1 MVLLIPLFA
10 AALTVVG
17 IVGAQMM
24 RTTGLEDVEASMRSA
39 HGDARQVRGLVPL
52 LDLLG
57 RRLVG
62 TAMRL
67 YGNLRLARLDET
79 IRRAGRPDGITVTVY
94 VRRQMGFVVLS
105 FILVVIFAVLGQVY
119 LGFLI
124 GAVLCSWMRVW
135 LVTTGRRRQAQIET
149 ELPDF
154 LDVLGVTVAAGLAF
168 RQAVE
173 RVCEFHEGP
182 LAQEMTT
189 ALREMSVGVSRRQA
203 FLGLRER
210 TRSEAVG
217 TFVTAMLQA
226 EELGVPLSDALTG
239 IAADVRQEYGQR
251 VRQQAAKAAPKVS
264 LVITTTIVPGA
275 LLLMVAAVLLANM
288 DSFRDI
294 F

>member
-39 HGDARQVRGLVPL
+39 QGDERQVRGLVPL

-105 FILVVIFAVLGQVY
+105 FLLVVIFAVLGQVY
-119 LGFLI
+119 VGFLI

-210 TRSEAVG
+210 TRSESVG

-288 DSFRDI
+288 ESFRDI

>member
-39 HGDARQVRGLVPL
+39 QGDARQVRGLVPL

-105 FILVVIFAVLGQVY
+105 FLLVVIFAVLGQVY

-210 TRSEAVG
+210 TRSESVG

-288 DSFRDI
+288 ESFRDI

>member
-17 IVGAQMM
+17 IIGAQMM

-39 HGDARQVRGLVPL
+39 QGDARQVRGLVPL

-67 YGNLRLARLDET
+67 YGNVRLARLDET

-105 FILVVIFAVLGQVY
+105 FLLVVIFAVLGQVY
-119 LGFLI
+119 VGFLI

-210 TRSEAVG
+210 TRSESVG

-288 DSFRDI
+288 ESFRDI

>member
-24 RTTGLEDVEASMRSA
+24 QTTGLEDVEASMRSA
-39 HGDARQVRGLVPL
+39 HGDVRQVRGLVPL

>member
-17 IVGAQMM
+17 IVGARMM

-39 HGDARQVRGLVPL
+39 VGDARQVRGLLPL

-62 TAMRL
+62 TAMRT
-67 YGNLRLARLDET
+67 YGGARLARLDET
-79 IRRAGRPDGITVTVY
+79 IRRAGRPDGITVMVY
-94 VRRQMGFVVLS
+94 VRRQMGFLVLS
-105 FILVVIFAVLGQVY
+105 CILVVLFAVLGQAYV
-119 LGFLI
+119 GFLL

-154 LDVLGVTVAAGLAF
+154 LDVLGVTVAAGLVF

-203 FLGLRER
+203 FVGLRDR

-217 TFVTAMLQA
+217 AFVTAMLQA

-239 IAADVRQEYGQR
+239 IAADVRQEHGQR

-275 LLLMVAAVLLANM
+275 LLLMIAAVLLANM
-288 DSFRDI
+288 DSFRAI

>member
-39 HGDARQVRGLVPL
+39 QGDARQVRGLVPL

-67 YGNLRLARLDET
+67 YGNVRLARLDET

-105 FILVVIFAVLGQVY
+105 FLLVVIFAVLGQVY
-119 LGFLI
+119 VGFLI

-210 TRSEAVG
+210 TRSESVG

-288 DSFRDI
+288 ESFRDI

>member
-1 MVLLIPLFA
+1 VVLLIPLVA

-17 IVGAQMM
+17 IIGAQMM

-39 HGDARQVRGLVPL
+39 QGDARQVRGLVPL

-105 FILVVIFAVLGQVY
+105 FILVVIFAVLGQLY

-288 DSFRDI
+288 ESFRDI

>member
-39 HGDARQVRGLVPL
+39 HGDVRQVRGLVPL

-57 RRLVG
+57 KRLVG
-62 TAMRL
+62 TAMRT
-67 YGNLRLARLDET
+67 YGSARLGRLDET

-94 VRRQMGFVVLS
+94 VRRQMGFLVLS
-105 FILVVIFAVLGQVY
+105 GILVVIFAVLGQTSV
-119 LGFLI
+119 GFLL

-203 FLGLRER
+203 FLGLRDR

>member
-1 MVLLIPLFA
+1 VVLLIPLVA

-17 IVGAQMM
+17 IIGAQMM

-39 HGDARQVRGLVPL
+39 QGDARQVRGLVPL

-105 FILVVIFAVLGQVY
+105 FILVVIFAVLGQLY

-154 LDVLGVTVAAGLAF
+154 LDVLGVTVAAGLAV

-173 RVCEFHEGP
+173 RVC
-182 LAQEMTT
+182 
-189 ALREMSVGVSRRQA
+189 RR
-203 FLGLRER
+203 
-210 TRSEAVG
+210 
-217 TFVTAMLQA
+217 
-226 EELGVPLSDALTG
+226 
-239 IAADVRQEYGQR
+239 
-251 VRQQAAKAAPKVS
+251 
-264 LVITTTIVPGA
+264 
-275 LLLMVAAVLLANM
+275 
-288 DSFRDI
+288 
-294 F
+294 

>member
-1 MVLLIPLFA
+1 VILLIPFA
-10 AALTVVG
+10 AAALAVLA
-17 IVGAQMM
+17 IVGTQML
-24 RTTGLEDVEASMRSA
+24 RTTGLEDVEASMRA
-39 HGDARQVRGLVPL
+39 ARTSERPQRGLIPL

-57 RRLVG
+57 KRLVG
-62 TAMRL
+62 TAMRA
-67 YGNLRLARLDET
+67 YGTKRLTALEET
-79 IRRAGRPDGITVTVY
+79 IRRAGRPDGVTVTIY
-94 VRRQMGFVVLS
+94 IRRQMGFLVLTA
-105 FILVVIFAVLGQVY
+105 ILVVLFGLVGQVHIG
-119 LGFLI
+119 LLI
-124 GAVLCSWMRVW
+124 GAVLCGWMRLW
-135 LVTTGRRRQAQIET
+135 LTTTGRKRQAQIES

-154 LDVLGVTVAAGLAF
+154 LDVLGVTVTAGLGF

-173 RVCEFHEGP
+173 RVCEFHKGP

-203 FLGLRER
+203 FLSLRDR

-226 EELGVPLSDALTG
+226 EELGVPLSDALTD
-239 IAADVRQEYGQR
+239 IAADVRQEYAQR

-275 LLLMVAAVLLANM
+275 LLLMIGAVVLANAE
-288 DSFRDI
+288 SFRGL

>member
-1 MVLLIPLFA
+1 MILLIPVAA
-10 AALTVVG
+10 AALAVLA
-17 IVGAQMM
+17 IVGTQML

-39 HGDARQVRGLVPL
+39 RATERTQRGLIPL

-62 TAMRL
+62 TAMRA
-67 YGNLRLARLDET
+67 YGTKRLAALEET
-79 IRRAGRPDGITVTVY
+79 IRRAGRPDGVTVTIY
-94 VRRQMGFVVLS
+94 IRRQMGFVVLTA
-105 FILVVIFAVLGQVY
+105 ILVVLFGLVGQVHVG
-119 LGFLI
+119 LLI
-124 GAVLCSWMRVW
+124 GAVLCGWMRLW
-135 LVTTGRRRQAQIET
+135 LTTTGRKRQAQIES

-154 LDVLGVTVAAGLAF
+154 LDVLGVTVTAGLGF

-173 RVCEFHEGP
+173 RVCEFHKGP

-203 FLGLRER
+203 FLSLRDR

-226 EELGVPLSDALTG
+226 EELGVPLSDALTD
-239 IAADVRQEYGQR
+239 IAADVRQEYAQR

-275 LLLMVAAVLLANM
+275 LLLMIGAVVLANAE
-288 DSFRDI
+288 SFRGL

>member
-1 MVLLIPLFA
+1 
-10 AALTVVG
+10 
-17 IVGAQMM
+17 
-24 RTTGLEDVEASMRSA
+24 
-39 HGDARQVRGLVPL
+39 
-52 LDLLG
+52 
-57 RRLVG
+57 
-62 TAMRL
+62 
-67 YGNLRLARLDET
+67 
-79 IRRAGRPDGITVTVY
+79 
-94 VRRQMGFVVLS
+94 
-105 FILVVIFAVLGQVY
+105 
-119 LGFLI
+119 
-124 GAVLCSWMRVW
+124 
-135 LVTTGRRRQAQIET
+135 
-149 ELPDF
+149 
-154 LDVLGVTVAAGLAF
+154 
-168 RQAVE
+168 
-173 RVCEFHEGP
+173 
-182 LAQEMTT
+182 MTT

-288 DSFRDI
+288 ESFRDI

>member
-1 MVLLIPLFA
+1 MILLIPFA
-10 AALTVVG
+10 AAVLAVLA
-17 IVGAQMM
+17 IVGTRML
-24 RTTGLEDVEASMRSA
+24 RTTGLEDVEASMRV
-39 HGDARQVRGLVPL
+39 ARTSERAQRGLIPL

-57 RRLVG
+57 KRLVG
-62 TAMRL
+62 TAMRA
-67 YGNLRLARLDET
+67 YGTKRLAALEET
-79 IRRAGRPDGITVTVY
+79 IRRAGRPDGVTVTIY
-94 VRRQMGFVVLS
+94 IRRQMGFLVLTA
-105 FILVVIFAVLGQVY
+105 ILVVLFGLVGQVHIG
-119 LGFLI
+119 LLI
-124 GAVLCSWMRVW
+124 GAVLCGWMRLW
-135 LVTTGRRRQAQIET
+135 LTTTGRKRQAQIES

-154 LDVLGVTVAAGLAF
+154 LDVLGVTVTAGLGF

-173 RVCEFHEGP
+173 RVCEFHRGP

-203 FLGLRER
+203 FLSLRDR

-226 EELGVPLSDALTG
+226 EELGVPLSDALTD
-239 IAADVRQEYGQR
+239 IAADVRQEYAQR

-275 LLLMVAAVLLANM
+275 LLLMIGAVVLANAE
-288 DSFRDI
+288 SFRGL